1 MTSIINR
8 FLPNFKSK
16 MDTLSLASSP
26 NTSFESSNNSFGTG
40 SYSDLTDNNDMM
52 NNDINNGMNNEMND
66 GMNDR
71 MNDEMSGNNSDGI
84 VTSPDVEQSDS
95 LTTYLDNVTINSN
108 NSEMLKQTLLRELP
122 SETDMR
128 NMCDAIKTTT
138 MSQQGWI
145 NCGKPTCFT
154 VCSENVLKEINST
167 AYYLRT
173 ITASLLQIQ
182 QQGEVEY
189 SVSFQFV
196 NPNIVTGLWNND
208 YSNLILQINQG
219 ENEIDSTSI
228 PNGRLIMGFGPSAS
242 GKTYCAKQII
252 YLMTMVDG
260 SFPKYFLSIDGGIYR
275 EECLTY
281 QTILDCIHVNNSQ
294 VKGFNNLVS
303 TNAFTSSI
311 FDSNIVKAKING
323 YLKYLKEQKN
333 IKMNLYVPDTLSVCM
348 PSCNSIYGKY
358 IYLTGDN
365 NWIGTLIW
373 QHMYGGMQCSYG
385 TKYGERFQCK
395 GCTESGQER
404 EIKEGKKY
412 SNSAWNSSYK
422 NGRLSMMKAPN
433 YRFFIHNSGSHENWS
448 IVKDYSRVPVSEDV
462 IFYLEKINWRYIDHT
477 GVNRSSFS
485 LLGGKAKY
493 HTQKCKKINRKFSKK
508 YKNLNHKFTK
518 KHKSLNKKTN
528 KGTNK
533 KTNKGTNKK
542 TNQK

>member
-1 MTSIINR
+1 MSSIINR
-8 FLPNFKSK
+8 FLPNIKSK
-16 MDTLSLASSP
+16 LNRTPTASP
-26 NTSFESSNNSFGTG
+26 NTSFESSNNSSISSFGTD
-40 SYSDLTDNNDMM
+40 SYSDLTDNNDIDA
-52 NNDINNGMNNEMND
+52 NDTTANDMTANDVVVNEMNGD
-66 GMNDR
+66 
-71 MNDEMSGNNSDGI
+71 NSDGI

-108 NSEMLKQTLLRELP
+108 NSEMLKQTLLRQLP

-145 NCGKPTCFT
+145 NCGKPTCFNI
-154 VCSENVLKEINST
+154 CSQNVLKEINST

-182 QQGEVEY
+182 QQGQDEY
-189 SVSFQFV
+189 SVSFQV
-196 NPNIVTGLWNND
+196 INPENITGLWNND

-281 QTILDCIHVNNSQ
+281 QTILDCIRANNSQ

-385 TKYGERFQCK
+385 TKYGEQFQCK

-448 IVKDYSRVPVSEDV
+448 IVKDYSRVPVSENV

-485 LLGGKAKY
+485 FLGGKAKY
-493 HTQKCKKINRKFSKK
+493 HTQKCKKINRKITKK
-508 YKNLNHKFTK
+508 YKNLNKILNKNLNHKFTK

-528 KGTNK
+528 KETNK
-533 KTNKGTNKK
+533 KTIKK
-542 TNQK
+542 